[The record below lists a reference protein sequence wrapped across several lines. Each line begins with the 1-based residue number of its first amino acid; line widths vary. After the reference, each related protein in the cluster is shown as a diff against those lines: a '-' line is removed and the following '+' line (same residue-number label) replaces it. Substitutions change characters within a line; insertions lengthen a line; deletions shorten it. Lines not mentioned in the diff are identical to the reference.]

1 MSRGARTRRQHDE
14 GVKYC
19 CFAPR
24 GTDKPSAESERAQ
37 RWRLS
42 LASLLFIT
50 VLLSDHLWFCAE
62 ATLARTRD
70 KRRSGSGPGGF
81 GVREPAGEQ
90 PRSRPHWFPPPSSP
104 SSPPPDPHHA
114 REQDAIFL
122 GNSTQPLWRMD
133 TCHPDSVSKDC
144 FTFTD
149 ADTVCLGL
157 GGGDGTQSAY
167 VNLSDLYLS
176 FCNSYSLLDLFYGF
190 TSPRDT
196 NCTLDMA
203 TGADAPGC
211 GECVRAYQL
220 LDRQAEDNYREFEL
234 LVRKYETDAYSVRT
248 CMEECKLAYKPWLC
262 AQYFQTTQ
270 LHCTKRIP
278 CGQHCLEVQQRCPF
292 VLPDNDDLIHG
303 GSPSFICTGSP
314 EERPSGADP
323 DAECC
328 DVRWDLKSDNRS
340 RGTLKR
346 THPPCQHRT
355 SLGSSAACR
364 LCNSRLK
371 LCLLVLVLLHT
382 VASLSASHNATGL
395 GLPPIAPLEESPA
408 NEE

>member
-1 MSRGARTRRQHDE
+1 MTRGAWMRRQHDE
-14 GVKYC
+14 GLKYW
-19 CFAPR
+19 FAPR
-24 GTDKPSAESERAQ
+24 ENEKPFTESERAQ

-62 ATLARTRD
+62 AKLTRTRD
-70 KRRSGSGPGGF
+70 KRSNEGL
-81 GVREPAGEQ
+81 AITDMGEYPNSLHQ
-90 PRSRPHWFPPPSSP
+90 HHIPTS
-104 SSPPPDPHHA
+104 PDPHHLA
-114 REQDAIFL
+114 REQDVIFL
-122 GNSTQPLWRMD
+122 GNSTKPLWRMD
-133 TCHPDSVSKDC
+133 TCHPDSLSKDC

-149 ADTVCLGL
+149 AETVCLGL
-157 GGGDGTQSAY
+157 SGGGEEGTQLAY

-190 TSPRDT
+190 TSPDDM

-203 TGADAPGC
+203 MGVDQLGC
-211 GECVRAYQL
+211 SECVRAYQL
-220 LDRQAEDNYREFEL
+220 LDQQAEENYHEFEL
-234 LVRKYETDAYSVRT
+234 LVQKYETDAYSVRT
-248 CMEECKLAYKPWLC
+248 CMEECKMVYKPWLC
-262 AQYFQTTQ
+262 SQYFQTTQ
-270 LHCTKRIP
+270 MHCSKRIP
-278 CGQHCLEVQQRCPF
+278 CGQYCLEVQQRCPF

-303 GSPSFICTGSP
+303 GSPSFICTGLL
-314 EERPSGADP
+314 EDYPSGVDP

-328 DVRWDLKSDNRS
+328 DVRWDLKVDNRS

-355 SLGSSAACR
+355 SLSSSAACR

-382 VASLSASHNATGL
+382 VASLTASHNATGL
-395 GLPPIAPLEESPA
+395 GLPTITPLEESPA

>member
-1 MSRGARTRRQHDE
+1 MTRGAWMRRQHDE
-14 GVKYC
+14 GLKYW
-19 CFAPR
+19 FAPR
-24 GTDKPSAESERAQ
+24 ENEKPFTESERAQ

-62 ATLARTRD
+62 AKLTRTRD
-70 KRRSGSGPGGF
+70 KRSDEGL
-81 GVREPAGEQ
+81 AITDMGEY
-90 PRSRPHWFPPPSSP
+90 PNSLHRHHIPTS
-104 SSPPPDPHHA
+104 PDPHRLA
-114 REQDAIFL
+114 REQDVIFL
-122 GNSTQPLWRMD
+122 GNSTKPLWRMD
-133 TCHPDSVSKDC
+133 TCHPDSLSKDC

-149 ADTVCLGL
+149 AKTVCLGL
-157 GGGDGTQSAY
+157 SGGGEKGTQLAY

-190 TSPRDT
+190 TSPDDL

-203 TGADAPGC
+203 MGGC
-211 GECVRAYQL
+211 SECVRAYQR
-220 LDRQAEDNYREFEL
+220 LDQQAEENYREFEL
-234 LVRKYETDAYSVRT
+234 LVQKYETDAYSVRT
-248 CMEECKLAYKPWLC
+248 CMEECKMVYKPWLC
-262 AQYFQTTQ
+262 SQYFQTTQ
-270 LHCTKRIP
+270 MHCSKRIP
-278 CGQHCLEVQQRCPF
+278 CGQYCLEVQQRCPF

-303 GSPSFICTGSP
+303 GSPSFICTGLL
-314 EERPSGADP
+314 EDYPSGVDP

-328 DVRWDLKSDNRS
+328 DVRWDLKVDNRS

-355 SLGSSAACR
+355 SLSSSAACR

-382 VASLSASHNATGL
+382 VASLTASHNATGL
-395 GLPPIAPLEESPA
+395 GLPAITPLEESPA

>member
-1 MSRGARTRRQHDE
+1 MTRGAWMRRQHDE
-14 GVKYC
+14 GLKYW
-19 CFAPR
+19 FAPR
-24 GTDKPSAESERAQ
+24 ENEKPFTESERAQ

-62 ATLARTRD
+62 AKLTRTRD
-70 KRRSGSGPGGF
+70 KRSDRGLASTDT
-81 GVREPAGEQ
+81 GEYPNSLHRQ
-90 PRSRPHWFPPPSSP
+90 HIPPS
-104 SSPPPDPHHA
+104 PDPHRLA
-114 REQDAIFL
+114 RKQDVIFL
-122 GNSTQPLWRMD
+122 ENSTKPLWRMD
-133 TCHPDSVSKDC
+133 TCHPDSLSKDC

-149 ADTVCLGL
+149 ARTVCLGL
-157 GGGDGTQSAY
+157 SGGGDRGTQLAY

-190 TSPRDT
+190 TSPDDL

-203 TGADAPGC
+203 MGVDLLGC
-211 GECVRAYQL
+211 SKCVRAYQL
-220 LDRQAEDNYREFEL
+220 LDQRAEDNYREFEL
-234 LVRKYETDAYSVRT
+234 LVQKYETDAYSVRT
-248 CMEECKLAYKPWLC
+248 CMEECKMVYKPWLC
-262 AQYFQTTQ
+262 SQYFQTTQ
-270 LHCTKRIP
+270 MHCSKRIP
-278 CGQHCLEVQQRCPF
+278 CGQYCLEVQQRCPF

-303 GSPSFICTGSP
+303 GSPSFICTGLL
-314 EERPSGADP
+314 EDYPSGVDP

-328 DVRWDLKSDNRS
+328 DVRWDLKVDNRS

-355 SLGSSAACR
+355 SLSSSAACR

-382 VASLSASHNATGL
+382 VASLTASHNATGL
-395 GLPPIAPLEESPA
+395 VLPAITPLEESPA

>member
-1 MSRGARTRRQHDE
+1 MTRGAWMRRQHDE
-14 GVKYC
+14 GLKYW
-19 CFAPR
+19 FAPR
-24 GTDKPSAESERAQ
+24 ENEKPFTESERAQ

-62 ATLARTRD
+62 AKLTRTRD
-70 KRRSGSGPGGF
+70 KRSEEGL
-81 GVREPAGEQ
+81 AITDMGEY
-90 PRSRPHWFPPPSSP
+90 SNSLHHHHHIPSSP
-104 SSPPPDPHHA
+104 DPHRLA
-114 REQDAIFL
+114 REQDVIFL
-122 GNSTQPLWRMD
+122 GNSTKPLWRMD
-133 TCHPDSVSKDC
+133 TCHPDSLSKDC

-149 ADTVCLGL
+149 AETVCLGL
-157 GGGDGTQSAY
+157 SGGGEDGTQLAY

-190 TSPRDT
+190 TSPDDM

-203 TGADAPGC
+203 MGVDLLGC
-211 GECVRAYQL
+211 SECVRAYQR
-220 LDRQAEDNYREFEL
+220 LDQQAEEDYQEFEL
-234 LVRKYETDAYSVRT
+234 MVQKYETDVYSVRT
-248 CMEECKLAYKPWLC
+248 CMEECKMVYKPWLC
-262 AQYFQTTQ
+262 SQYFQTTQ
-270 LHCTKRIP
+270 MHCSKRIP
-278 CGQHCLEVQQRCPF
+278 CGQYCLEVQQRCPF
-292 VLPDNDDLIHG
+292 ILPDNDDLIHG
-303 GSPSFICTGSP
+303 GSPSFICTGLL
-314 EERPSGADP
+314 EDYPSGVDP

-328 DVRWDLKSDNRS
+328 DVRWDLKVDNRS

-355 SLGSSAACR
+355 SLSSSAACR

-382 VASLSASHNATGL
+382 VASLTASHNATGL
-395 GLPPIAPLEESPA
+395 GLPSITPLEESPA

>member
-1 MSRGARTRRQHDE
+1 MTRGAWMRRQHDE
-14 GVKYC
+14 GLKYW
-19 CFAPR
+19 FAPR
-24 GTDKPSAESERAQ
+24 ENEKPFTESERAQ

-62 ATLARTRD
+62 AKLTRTRD
-70 KRRSGSGPGGF
+70 KRSDEGL
-81 GVREPAGEQ
+81 AITDMGEY
-90 PRSRPHWFPPPSSP
+90 PNSLHRHHIPTS
-104 SSPPPDPHHA
+104 PDPNRLA
-114 REQDAIFL
+114 REQDVIFL
-122 GNSTQPLWRMD
+122 GNSTKPLWRMD
-133 TCHPDSVSKDC
+133 TCHPDSLSKDC

-149 ADTVCLGL
+149 ARTVCLGL
-157 GGGDGTQSAY
+157 SDGGEKGTQLAY

-190 TSPRDT
+190 TSPDDL

-203 TGADAPGC
+203 MGVEGC
-211 GECVRAYQL
+211 SKCIRAYQL
-220 LDRQAEDNYREFEL
+220 LDQQAEEKYQEFEL
-234 LVRKYETDAYSVRT
+234 LVQKYETDAYSVRT
-248 CMEECKLAYKPWLC
+248 CMEECKMVYKPWLC
-262 AQYFQTTQ
+262 SQYFQTTQ
-270 LHCTKRIP
+270 IHCSKRIP
-278 CGQHCLEVQQRCPF
+278 CGQYCLEVQQRCPF

-303 GSPSFICTGSP
+303 GSPSFICTGLL
-314 EERPSGADP
+314 EDYPSGVDP
-323 DAECC
+323 AAECC
-328 DVRWDLKSDNRS
+328 DVRWDLKVDNRS

-355 SLGSSAACR
+355 SLSSSAACR

-382 VASLSASHNATGL
+382 VASLTASHNATGL
-395 GLPPIAPLEESPA
+395 GLPAITPLEESPA

>member
-1 MSRGARTRRQHDE
+1 MTRGAWMRRQHDE
-14 GVKYC
+14 GLKYW
-19 CFAPR
+19 FAPR
-24 GTDKPSAESERAQ
+24 ENEKPFTESERAQ

-62 ATLARTRD
+62 AKLTRTRD
-70 KRRSGSGPGGF
+70 KRSEQGL
-81 GVREPAGEQ
+81 AITDMGEY
-90 PRSRPHWFPPPSSP
+90 PNSLHHHHIPSSP
-104 SSPPPDPHHA
+104 DPHRLA
-114 REQDAIFL
+114 REQDVIFL
-122 GNSTQPLWRMD
+122 GNSTKPLWRMD
-133 TCHPDSVSKDC
+133 TCHPDSLSKDC

-149 ADTVCLGL
+149 AETVCLGL
-157 GGGDGTQSAY
+157 SGGGEEGTQLAY

-190 TSPRDT
+190 TSPDDM

-203 TGADAPGC
+203 MGVDLLGC
-211 GECVRAYQL
+211 SECVQAYQR
-220 LDRQAEDNYREFEL
+220 LDQQAEEDYREFEL
-234 LVRKYETDAYSVRT
+234 LVQKYETDAYSVRT
-248 CMEECKLAYKPWLC
+248 CMEECKMVYKPWLC
-262 AQYFQTTQ
+262 SQYFQTTQ
-270 LHCTKRIP
+270 MHCSKRIP
-278 CGQHCLEVQQRCPF
+278 CGQYCLEVQQRCPF
-292 VLPDNDDLIHG
+292 ILPDNDDLIHG
-303 GSPSFICTGSP
+303 GSPSFICTGLL
-314 EERPSGADP
+314 EDYPSGVDP

-328 DVRWDLKSDNRS
+328 DVRWDLKVDNRS

-355 SLGSSAACR
+355 SLSSSAACR

-382 VASLSASHNATGL
+382 VASLTASHNATGL
-395 GLPPIAPLEESPA
+395 GLPAITPLEESPA